1 MHKKCTVDGK
11 LNWVLFSSLSLTV
24 DGHPVPP
31 SAFSLSLSTPA
42 PEDEADRASFP
53 ASKWR
58 SLDLVPPFAGRA
70 RISIWSSEDESAE
83 LKAYPDSLKI
93 LPLSLDSA
101 DLSLSKTAAPKPKV
115 IPVADKE
122 KELFAL

>member
-1 MHKKCTVDGK
+1 M
-11 LNWVLFSSLSLTV
+11 

-42 PEDEADRASFP
+42 PEDEADRTSFP

-58 SLDLVPPFAGRA
+58 SLNLVPPFAGRA

-83 LKAYPDSLKI
+83 LKAYPDSFKI

-101 DLSLSKTAAPKPKV
+101 DLPLSKTTKPKV